1 MIIDPAIR
9 HQRQR
14 LLNCEQRTF
23 HIRIECLIEVFFG
36 NFADWSEA
44 AAAGVRIDDIE
55 PPFFALDLCE
65 ELVEII
71 KVRGVGFNGCQ
82 VAAHKVRSLVQLGL
96 SPTGNEDVR
105 SLLDETLGGGKADS
119 GGAACDK
126 RDLSAK
132 FS

>member
-23 HIRIECLIEVFFG
+23 HIRIECLIKVFFG
-36 NFADWSEA
+36 NSADWSEA

-65 ELVEII
+65 ELVEVIE
-71 KVRGVGFNGCQ
+71 VRGVGFDGCRRPVTKTYAPSLTKRWA
-82 VAAHKVRSLVQLGL
+82 VARPIPAVPPV
-96 SPTGNEDVR
+96 T
-105 SLLDETLGGGKADS
+105 
-119 GGAACDK
+119 
-126 RDLSAK
+126 SAI
-132 FS
+132 FPPSFPDI